1 MSNQQSKKSLKKKV
15 TLSLNNHSVTYNR
28 TRPSNKER
36 QKIRQQLTRDNKLIK
51 EEYAAKREMQQDEP
65 MTNNEENTDQL
76 TNKKILVN

>member
-36 QKIRQQLTRDNKLIK
+36 QKNPTAAHTRQQAD
-51 EEYAAKREMQQDEP
+51 KRRIRSQKGNA
-65 MTNNEENTDQL
+65 TG
-76 TNKKILVN
+76 